1 MKKNAKRR
9 RTKTQVIEDREN
21 ARRQEA
27 YVQAKLAKYDDMEE
41 KYRAL
46 AKKVKQDDLISSQVH
61 NLFQAGILNQDDQ
74 GNLVVAGGVSLNEF
88 QDCNKEDD
96 DMPDHDARRK

>member
-1 MKKNAKRR
+1 
-9 RTKTQVIEDREN
+9 
-21 ARRQEA
+21 
-27 YVQAKLAKYDDMEE
+27 MEE

-46 AKKVKQDDLISSQVH
+46 AKKVKQDDLISSQVN

-88 QDCNKEDD
+88 QDCDKEDE
-96 DMPDHDARRK
+96 DMPEHDARRKQKRYNDFGSSIDANAQHQDNQSAHDENY